1 MFSRSDPAE
10 TGLLQK
16 HAATVSHVFFTLL
29 LCLAITV
36 IPISAH
42 FVSPI
47 LAIFCQFL
55 LATGVA
61 LFFPAMAPMIVVFS
75 LVFQNMFV
83 SIFSGYIAGLEDYNF
98 VRGYNFLTMM
108 ILWIWIFGTY
118 ALNWRQYGRPVN
130 RIMLVCLFGFALI
143 GLYLLVGMAKNPAGA
158 IIYLRNVI
166 SPLIIF
172 QIFLLS
178 ALRYDQPM
186 LPFFTGLSVIILVL
200 GFIEMI
206 DRELW
211 LDLVNG
217 WKLWEVGNREA
228 ILYLAAD
235 KVAAE
240 TGQFVTS
247 ILDTFKVAFLNT
259 PLLGDNSFVILRLMG
274 PNNHAISYSYLLAF
288 LALLMIMN
296 GRWYLAVLMV
306 PLLLFASAKG
316 SLIMLFL
323 AFCALVARWLFGAA
337 FGLASLVVVLMV
349 YIGLGIVTGLQIG
362 DFHVLGFMGGV
373 YNFLVDPFGNGLG
386 DAGNLVSDFNKLDW
400 QAYQAAGRTPI
411 AMESA
416 VGVMLHQMGFAALGL
431 LGVYFWIGFQ
441 TYRVSFVSRVT
452 LHSMACFSLFV
463 VVVNGIFQEEA
474 IFSPLALGLVIGLN
488 GHILGRAFRDQKRVG
503 ASHAEA

>member
-1 MFSRSDPAE
+1 M
-10 TGLLQK
+10 
-16 HAATVSHVFFTLL
+16 VSHVFFAFMI
-29 LCLAITV
+29 CLAIT
-36 IPISAH
+36 ILPIAAH
-42 FVSPI
+42 FVSPV
-47 LAIFCQFL
+47 LAIACQFL

-61 LFFPAMAPMIVVFS
+61 LFSATLAPLIVVFS

-83 SIFSGYIAGLEDYNF
+83 SIFADFITGPEDYNF

-108 ILWIWIFGTY
+108 IMWIWMFGQY
-118 ALNWRQYGRPVN
+118 ALNWRSFSRPVN

-143 GLYLLVGMAKNPAGA
+143 GLYLLIGMAKNPAGA

-172 QIFLLS
+172 QIFFLT
-178 ALRYDQPM
+178 ALRSDQPLM
-186 LPFFTGLSVIILVL
+186 PFFTSLSVIIIVL
-200 GFIEMI
+200 GFVEMI

-217 WKLWEVGNREA
+217 WKLWEVGNRQA

-235 KVAAE
+235 KAAAE
-240 TGQFVTS
+240 TGTFVTS
-247 ILDTFKVAFLNT
+247 ILDTYKVAFLNT
-259 PLLGDNSFVILRLMG
+259 PLLGDYSFVILRLMG

-288 LALLMIMN
+288 LALLMITN
-296 GRWYLAVLMV
+296 GRWLLVALLM
-306 PLLLFASAKG
+306 PLLVFASAKG

-323 AFCALVARWLFGAA
+323 GFCALVARKMFGAA
-337 FGLASLVVVLMV
+337 FGLASLVLVLAA
-349 YIGLGIVTGLQIG
+349 YIVLGVVTGLEIG

-386 DAGNLVSDFNKLDW
+386 DAGNLVSNFNKMDW
-400 QAYQAAGRTPI
+400 QAYQKAGRTPI

-431 LGVYFWIGFQ
+431 LAVYFWIGFQ
-441 TYRVSFVSRVT
+441 TYRVSFVSRIN
-452 LHSMACFSLFV
+452 LHSLACFALFA

-488 GHILGRAFRDQKRVG
+488 GHILGQAFRKRAALSSG
-503 ASHAEA
+503 PEAS